1 MSPEERE
8 ASSHEENVAKLSRT
22 RKGGRVYVHWEW
34 VLREND
40 ERRVG
45 QGINDK
51 CVVWIGGWWVTGE
64 GGGAGGNEEFAMPRG
79 EVSIKWDKFRDL
91 DNATMRQ

>member
-1 MSPEERE
+1 MKSTWRNCRGHGKEGEYMYR
-8 ASSHEENVAKLSRT
+8 
-22 RKGGRVYVHWEW
+22 EW